1 MTNTLPTRT
10 IVHLLALG
18 SLWACFGSAGVG
30 VGSAGVG
37 VGSAGVG
44 VGSAG
49 VGVGDFGYQRV
60 GMGNANGSHWGLYP
74 TQSPNKSGFA
84 LHWNIGFTNA
94 QRS

>member
-49 VGVGDFGYQRV
+49 VGVGSAGVGVGDFGYQRV

-74 TQSPNKSGFA
+74 T
-84 LHWNIGFTNA
+84 
-94 QRS
+94 